1 MLVWVQAKK
10 AAESLEIAVEQGKT
24 KAIAK
29 VLPIIIIIIIVIIVI
44 IIMISITNLCLAWKI
59 FPQGFVKRDTLEDLA
74 EVNRIF
80 YLNLATTF
88 LWIEAKDLKN

>member
-1 MLVWVQAKK
+1 MRKVMFVWVQAKK

-29 VLPIIIIIIIVIIVI
+29 VIIIIIVIITI
-44 IIMISITNLCLAWKI
+44 TITTIPNMIRITNLC

-74 EVNRIF
+74 EVN
-80 YLNLATTF
+80 
-88 LWIEAKDLKN
+88 

>member
-1 MLVWVQAKK
+1 MFVWVQAKK

-29 VLPIIIIIIIVIIVI
+29 VIIIIIVIITI
-44 IIMISITNLCLAWKI
+44 TITTIPNMIRITNLC

-74 EVNRIF
+74 EVN
-80 YLNLATTF
+80 
-88 LWIEAKDLKN
+88 